1 MNGDKWVGKFKDI
14 GRDEIPDKPEPVVR
28 KYKSRS
34 GGRRGKIDEQRER
47 IERSFNDATGRTGR
61 VERALIL
68 WRKGMVSQMEDAIDE
83 SGHKV
88 KDVWQ
93 VASGTNKHQSYM
105 VFEGVCMCEDKDHN
119 GGQDCKHELA
129 VLMHK
134 GDEIDGIKYTL

>member
-1 MNGDKWVGKFKDI
+1 MTDEKWVGKFAELGVEDLP
-14 GRDEIPDKPEPVVR
+14 DENEPVVR
-28 KYKSRS
+28 TSHGRKSK
-34 GGRRGKIDEQRER
+34 RGKVDEQRER

-68 WRKGMVSQMEDAIDE
+68 WRKGMVSHMEEAVDE

-88 KDVWQ
+88 EDVWQ

-105 VFEGVCMCEDKDHN
+105 VFEGECMCEDKDHN

-129 VLMHK
+129 VMMHK